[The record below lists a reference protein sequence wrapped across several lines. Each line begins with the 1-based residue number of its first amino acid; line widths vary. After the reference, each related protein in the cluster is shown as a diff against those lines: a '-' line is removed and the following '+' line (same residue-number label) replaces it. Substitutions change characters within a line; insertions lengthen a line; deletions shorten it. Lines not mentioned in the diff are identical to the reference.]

1 MYDFIADMYNR
12 MDEVITVKA
21 SELRKDLFRLLDRC
35 LEAGTAIDVPR
46 KGRTVRIAALRR
58 RIKVADL
65 PRRPGV
71 VVAGDELDRFSPAEW
86 RDHPDA
92 HARSDGSG
100 E

>member
-1 MYDFIADMYNR
+1 MLSDN
-12 MDEVITVKA
+12 VITVRA
-21 SELRKDLFRLLDRC
+21 SDLRRDLFRLLDRC
-35 LEAGTAIDVPR
+35 LETGAAIDVPR

-71 VVAGDELDRFSPAEW
+71 VVDGDQLDRFSPAVW
-86 RDHPDA
+86 RP
-92 HARSDGSG
+92 G